1 MTQIIISQRLSSFE
15 KADRIIV
22 MDNGEISD
30 IGTAEELYERNEIYK
45 MTYDIQ
51 QKGGEDE

>member
-1 MTQIIISQRLSSFE
+1 MCIRDR
-15 KADRIIV
+15 ADRIIV
-22 MDNGEISD
+22 MDNEEISD